1 MSSKSFLV
9 LSAIIVAACL
19 AGWLR
24 FAPKSVKAEP
34 RTEESYLQPVAVAL
48 VKRSP
53 IVNSVTLSGSFR
65 ANQEVDVHAKVA
77 GYIQKIFVD
86 VGDKV
91 RAGQVLAIL
100 EVPELNAQVVGAK
113 ADIGRYQSA
122 VHRAQGDLQRAQSTH
137 TAYHSAYTRLKEASD
152 SRSGLI
158 AEQELDDSMAKDQ
171 ETEAQ
176 IASAKAA
183 LSEAESQLASA
194 HANLDRLMAM
204 EAYAHITAPFSGVI
218 TKRYADT
225 GALIQAG
232 TASDTQSLPVVRLA
246 EWTKLRLV
254 VPIPESAV
262 PQIHLGSVVQVRVPS
277 LAHTFDGKVARFAD
291 ALDQKTRTMEAE
303 IDVQNRNGALVG
315 GMYAETDLVLKQTN
329 DALTVPIQ
337 AVDRTGSGGASVLLV
352 DREGTIELRQIQLGE
367 EGSDRVEVRSGLAD
381 KDRVVIGNRTGFR
394 PGEKVQPK
402 LVDEKAGST
411 EAGA

>member
-1 MSSKSFLV
+1 MTRKSFAI
-9 LSAIIVAACL
+9 LSLIIVAACL
-19 AGWLR
+19 AGWLE
-24 FAPKSVKAEP
+24 FPPKSVKADP
-34 RTEESYLQPVAVAL
+34 RTAAAFQPVAVAL
-48 VKRSP
+48 VKRTP
-53 IVNSVTLSGSFR
+53 IVNSITLSGAFR

-77 GYIQKIFVD
+77 GYIRQIFVD

-91 RAGQVLAIL
+91 KAGQVLAIL

-122 VHRAQGDLQRAQSTH
+122 IHRAQGDLQRALSTH
-137 TAYHSAYTRLKEASD
+137 AAYHSAYTRLKQASD

-194 HANLDRLMAM
+194 HANVDRLLAL
-204 EAYAHITAPFSGVI
+204 EAYAHISAPFSGVV

-277 LAHTFDGKVARFAD
+277 LGRTFDGKVARFAD

-303 IDVQNRNGALVG
+303 IDVQNLNGRLVG
-315 GMYAETDLVLKQTN
+315 GMYAETDLVLNQTN
-329 DALTVPIQ
+329 GALTVPIQ
-337 AVDRTGSGGASVLLV
+337 AIDRNGSGGASVLLV
-352 DREGTIELRQIQLGE
+352 DKGGTIELRQIQLGE
-367 EGSDRVEVRSGLAD
+367 EGSDRVEVRSGLSD
-381 KDRVVIGNRTGFR
+381 QDEVVVGNRSGVR

-402 LVDEKAGST
+402 LVDEKADSA